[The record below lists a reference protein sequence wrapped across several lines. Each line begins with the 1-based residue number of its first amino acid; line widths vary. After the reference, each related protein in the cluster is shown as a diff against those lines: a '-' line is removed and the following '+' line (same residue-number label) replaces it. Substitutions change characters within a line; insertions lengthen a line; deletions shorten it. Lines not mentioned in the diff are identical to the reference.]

1 VVRSADA
8 AAAHLA
14 ALVVPGQWH
23 SLALGKGR
31 GTASHRVGAWQALL
45 ARELQKLV
53 FFQRILAGA
62 DFSGARF
69 AALRLVSYTAFGH
82 IHART
87 RDLICNRYLK
97 PGCAREG
104 LAETLG
110 RGLVRAKAV
119 REARRPTG
127 QRGALGTNVAG
138 CALPHT

>member
-1 VVRSADA
+1 MGAVDA
-8 AAAHLA
+8 VL
-14 ALVVPGQWH
+14 Q
-23 SLALGKGR
+23 SLQNL
-31 GTASHRVGAWQALL
+31 
-45 ARELQKLV
+45 
-53 FFQRILAGA
+53 
-62 DFSGARF
+62 FSGARF

-87 RDLICNRYLK
+87 ENLICNRYLK

>member
-1 VVRSADA
+1 MSRA
-8 AAAHLA
+8 
-14 ALVVPGQWH
+14 
-23 SLALGKGR
+23 
-31 GTASHRVGAWQALL
+31 VGGG
-45 ARELQKLV
+45 AREL
-53 FFQRILAGA
+53 GA
-62 DFSGARF
+62 VDAVLQSLQNLFSGARF

-87 RDLICNRYLK
+87 RKLICGRYLK
-97 PGCAREG
+97 PKCAREG